1 MEDLHVNL
9 YTLTAVANHTDNNA
23 REEVKNAMM
32 VTILLKSLEAELE
45 DMNVIML
52 TIPRIYLE
60 AKQEEV
66 FNVTSK
72 EKEQVEN
79 TNVEEEQDGCA

>member
-1 MEDLHVNL
+1 
-9 YTLTAVANHTDNNA
+9 
-23 REEVKNAMM
+23 MM